1 MVSVERIK
9 TPTVVEVVEQQKP
22 KPIAVAVEEPLKLE
36 DESEE
41 FEEVGVAET
50 TAPATET
57 PKHIETPPKPT
68 EDEETEEQTLKLE
81 EEGPEEEEPVE
92 EEQTEEQPK
101 GRAGS
106 RLQ

>member
-1 MVSVERIK
+1 VVSVEQTK
-9 TPTVVEVVEQQKP
+9 TPTVVEVIEPQKP
-22 KPIAVAVEEPLKLE
+22 KPIAVAVEKPLKLE

-41 FEEVGVAET
+41 FEEVGVVET
-50 TAPATET
+50 TAPATKT

-68 EDEETEEQTLKLE
+68 EDEETEEQNLKLE

-92 EEQTEEQPK
+92 EEQTEEEPR

-106 RLQ
+106 HS